1 MKWLTLLVLLVEIG
15 LAMGCIIAAWDSA
28 RNGDA
33 VKTVLYCTFAAF
45 FKRNLDSYLEGHAH
59 D

>member
-15 LAMGCIIAAWDSA
+15 LAIGCIITAWDSA
-28 RNGDA
+28 RNGDTA
-33 VKTVLYCTFAAF
+33 KTVLYCCFAAF
-45 FKRNLDSYLEGHAH
+45 FKRNLDSYLEGHGH